1 MYVKN
6 SHYSFYF
13 ILHIF
18 SFFYILQ
25 QISLIYDKYVP
36 KTNERRTGQ
45 LFLMSRSIK
54 QILKKLILY
63 KLFHCVSFIIFQR
76 QRK

>member
-13 ILHIF
+13 ILYIF
-18 SFFYILQ
+18 FLFFTFCNKYLIYK
-25 QISLIYDKYVP
+25 SLIYDKYVQ

-45 LFLMSRSIK
+45 LFLMSRYI
-54 QILKKLILY
+54 Y
-63 KLFHCVSFIIFQR
+63 
-76 QRK
+76 